1 MWIQSVN
8 VEHFLGTIQYLF
20 RARIPSPTA
29 CMREL
34 LRFSQIVL
42 TSHQSFL
49 GALAFDELTDLAA
62 DGGHHVE
69 QLLIGLPDLA
79 AEKLDHAQE
88 FAPEQDRKADGR
100 V

>member
-1 MWIQSVN
+1 M
-8 VEHFLGTIQYLF
+8 EHFLGTKQYLF

-29 CMREL
+29 CMRQL
-34 LRFSQIVL
+34 LRFGQIIL

-49 GALAFDELTDLAA
+49 DALAFNELTDLAA
-62 DGGHHVE
+62 DGGHRVE
-69 QLLIGLPDLA
+69 QLLIGLLDLA
-79 AEKLDHAQE
+79 AEKLDHAQD